1 MSDTNALPCYN
12 LHTNHWI
19 NGEPDMPDGPIELYE
34 PTEPGTEDAPHGTYI
49 DVEFRGEFPDILAAI
64 NEIRGEMGRFLFSQ
78 PGRGKYLGFLNHCQ
92 GSVAVEV
99 F

>member
-1 MSDTNALPCYN
+1 MSDINALPCYN
-12 LHTNHWI
+12 LHANHWI

-34 PTEPGTEDAPHGTYI
+34 PTESGTEDAPYGTYI